1 MKQATSTEQIHH
13 PYRAP
18 EGWGAVPPGVF
29 KASTVLFKTCADM
42 RKRETHE
49 QGYSY
54 GLHGT
59 PTSFTLMARL
69 ASLEGGKH
77 CLLAPSG
84 LGGITAVNM
93 GLLRPGDEVLIPDN
107 VYGQNRVFSQG
118 LLREFGI
125 THRVY
130 DPLDALA
137 LEAMIGPQTKLV
149 WVEAAGSI
157 TMEFPDLLGL
167 VRACR
172 AKGVRVALD
181 NTWGS
186 GLAFKPFDLENVG
199 AGGLAVDVSMNAVTK
214 YPSGGADVLMGA
226 IVTVDDDIHR
236 AIEHA
241 HRQLG
246 VGVGMNDVE
255 MVLRG
260 LPSIE
265 LRYHAQDRTTRALA
279 QWMATRSE
287 VAQVLHPALPDSP
300 GHAFWAKS
308 CTAAGCLFSVVF
320 KDRYSQRQ
328 VDAFVEGLQ
337 LFGIGFSWAGPMS
350 LAVPYDLTH
359 SRNMA
364 LPFKNGRL
372 VRFAI
377 GLEAEADLRADIE
390 QSLQAFAG

>member
-1 MKQATSTEQIHH
+1 MKQAISTEQIHH
-13 PYRAP
+13 PYHAP
-18 EGWGAVPPGVF
+18 EGWGAVAPGVF

-42 RKRETHE
+42 RNPAARDR
-49 QGYSY
+49 GYSY

-69 ASLEGGKH
+69 ASLEGGTH

-84 LGGITAVNM
+84 LAAITTVNM

-107 VYGQNRVFSQG
+107 VYGQNRVFSEG
-118 LLREFGI
+118 LMLEFGI

-130 DPLDALA
+130 DPLDAAA
-137 LEAMIGPQTKLV
+137 LDAMIEPRTKLV

-157 TMEFPDLLGL
+157 TLEFPDLPGL

-186 GLAFKPFDLENVG
+186 GLAFNPFDLGDELG
-199 AGGLAVDVSMNAVTK
+199 VDVSMNAVTK
-214 YPSGGADVLMGA
+214 YPSGGADVLMGS
-226 IVTVDDDIHR
+226 IVTVDGELHR
-236 AIEHA
+236 AINHA

-255 MVLRG
+255 LVLRG

-265 LRYHAQDRTTRALA
+265 LRYHAQDRTARALA
-279 QWMATRSE
+279 RWMATRAE
-287 VAQVLHPALPDSP
+287 VVQVLHPALEDSP
-300 GHAFWAKS
+300 GHAYWAKT
-308 CTAAGCLFSVVF
+308 CKAAGCLFSVVF
-320 KDRYSQRQ
+320 KDSYSQAQ
-328 VDAFVEGLQ
+328 IDAFVDGLQ

-359 SRNMA
+359 SRHLA
-364 LPFKNGRL
+364 LPFKRGRL

-377 GLEAEADLRADIE
+377 GLEAEADLRGDIE
-390 QSLQAFAG
+390 QSLKQLAA

>member
-1 MKQATSTEQIHH
+1 MKQAISTEQIHH
-13 PYRAP
+13 PYQAP
-18 EGWGAVPPGVF
+18 AGWGAVPTGVF

-42 RKRETHE
+42 RNRETHE

-69 ASLEGGKH
+69 ASLEGGKQ

-84 LGGITAVNM
+84 LGGITTINM

-118 LLREFGI
+118 LMREFGI

-130 DPLDALA
+130 DPLDATA
-137 LEAMIGPQTKLV
+137 LEAMIQSQTKLV

-167 VRACR
+167 VRVCR

-186 GLAFKPFDLENVG
+186 GLAFKPFDLG
-199 AGGLAVDVSMNAVTK
+199 DGLAVDVSMNAVTK
-214 YPSGGADVLMGA
+214 YPSGGADLLMGA
-226 IVTVDDDIHR
+226 IVTVDEKVHR

-246 VGVGMNDVE
+246 IGVGMNDVE

-279 QWMATRSE
+279 RWMATRPE
-287 VAQVLHPALPDSP
+287 VVQVLHPALEDSP
-300 GHAFWAKS
+300 GHAYWART
-308 CTAAGCLFSVVF
+308 CTAAGCLFSVIF
-320 KDRYSQRQ
+320 KDSYSQAQ
-328 VDAFVEGLQ
+328 IDAFVEGLQ
-337 LFGIGFSWAGPMS
+337 LFGLGFSWAGPMS

-359 SRNMA
+359 SRNLA
-364 LPFKNGRL
+364 LPYKSGRL

-377 GLEAEADLRADIE
+377 GLEAEADLRGDIE
-390 QSLQAFAG
+390 QSLKLLAT

>member
-1 MKQATSTEQIHH
+1 MKQAISTEQIHH
-13 PYRAP
+13 PYQAP

-42 RKRETHE
+42 RNPAARDH
-49 QGYSY
+49 GYSY

-69 ASLEGGKH
+69 ASLEGGRH

-84 LGGITAVNM
+84 LAAITTVNM

-107 VYGQNRVFSQG
+107 VYGQNRVFSEG
-118 LLREFGI
+118 LMREFGI

-130 DPLDALA
+130 DPLDAAA
-137 LEAMIGPQTKLV
+137 LEAMIQPRTKLV

-157 TMEFPDLLGL
+157 TLEFPDLPGL

-186 GLAFKPFDLENVG
+186 GLAFNPFDLG
-199 AGGLAVDVSMNAVTK
+199 DGLAVDVSMNAVTK

-226 IVTVDDDIHR
+226 IVTVDDELHR
-236 AIEHA
+236 AINHA

-255 MVLRG
+255 LVLRG

-265 LRYHAQDRTTRALA
+265 LRYHAQDRTARALA
-279 QWMATRSE
+279 RWMSTRAE
-287 VAQVLHPALPDSP
+287 VAQVLHPALEDSP
-300 GHAFWAKS
+300 GHAFWAKT
-308 CTAAGCLFSVVF
+308 CKAAGCLFSVVF
-320 KDRYSQRQ
+320 KDHYSQAQ
-328 VDAFVEGLQ
+328 IDAFVDGLK

-350 LAVPYDLTH
+350 LAVPYELTH
-359 SRNMA
+359 SRNLA
-364 LPFKNGRL
+364 LPFKSGHL

-377 GLEAEADLRADIE
+377 GLEAEADLAGDIE
-390 QSLQAFAG
+390 QSLKRLAA

>member
-1 MKQATSTEQIHH
+1 MRN
-13 PYRAP
+13 RAQYM
-18 EGWGAVPPGVF
+18 E
-29 KASTVLFKTCADM
+29 
-42 RKRETHE
+42 
-49 QGYSY
+49 GYSY

-118 LLREFGI
+118 LMREFGI

-130 DPLDALA
+130 DPLDAAA
-137 LEAMIGPQTKLV
+137 LEAMIGPATKLV

-186 GLAFKPFDLENVG
+186 GIAFKPFDLGE
-199 AGGLAVDVSMNAVTK
+199 GLSVDVSMNAVTK

-226 IVTVDDDIHR
+226 VVTVDEKIHR

-255 MVLRG
+255 LVLRG

-265 LRYHAQDRTTRALA
+265 LRYHAQDRTTRGLA
-279 QWMATRSE
+279 QWLATRPE
-287 VAQVLHPALPDSP
+287 VAQVLHPALEDSP
-300 GHAFWAKS
+300 GHAFWAKT

-320 KDRYSQRQ
+320 KESYAQAQ

-359 SRNMA
+359 SRNLN
-364 LPFKNGRL
+364 LPFKKGRL

-390 QSLQAFAG
+390 QSLQAFAV

>member
-1 MKQATSTEQIHH
+1 MKQAISTEQIHH
-13 PYRAP
+13 PYQAP
-18 EGWGAVPPGVF
+18 QGWGAVPPGIF

-42 RKRETHE
+42 RNRAQHE
-49 QGYSY
+49 EGYSY

-77 CLLAPSG
+77 CLLTPSG

-118 LLREFGI
+118 LMREFGI

-130 DPLDALA
+130 DPLDAA
-137 LEAMIGPQTKLV
+137 TLEAMIGPATKLV
-149 WVEAAGSI
+149 WIEAAGSI

-186 GLAFKPFDLENVG
+186 GMAFKPFELGE
-199 AGGLAVDVSMNAVTK
+199 GLSVDVSMNAVTK

-226 IVTVDDDIHR
+226 VVTVDDGVHR

-255 MVLRG
+255 LVLRG

-279 QWMATRSE
+279 QWLATRPE
-287 VAQVLHPALPDSP
+287 VAQVLHPALEGSP
-300 GHAFWAKS
+300 GHAFWAKT
-308 CTAAGCLFSVVF
+308 CTAAGCLFSAVF
-320 KDRYSQRQ
+320 KDSYSQAQ

-359 SRNMA
+359 SRNLS
-364 LPFKNGRL
+364 LPFKSGRL

-390 QSLQAFAG
+390 QSLKAFAA